1 MTPRLNDLLKI
12 GAIAAGL
19 LLIPLIAMVLTDEV
33 VWGPGDF
40 LIAWILLAGAG
51 SAYKLISGRMGHTAY
66 KYAVGIAV
74 FTALLLVWM
83 NLAVGLIGSEDNPAN
98 LLYAG
103 VLVVGFAGVLLSQF
117 KPRGM
122 SRALFL
128 TALAQALVPFI
139 AMLIWKPPLS
149 NVEES
154 LGVLGVVV
162 LNMVFVVLW
171 GVSGWLFWKVA
182 GEDVTLQNSA
192 A

>member
-1 MTPRLNDLLKI
+1 
-12 GAIAAGL
+12 
-19 LLIPLIAMVLTDEV
+19 MVLTDEV
-33 VWGPGDF
+33 IWGPGDF

-51 SAYKLISGRMGHTAY
+51 IAYKLISGRMGHTTY

-103 VLVVGFAGVLLSQF
+103 VLVVGFTGVMLSQF

-139 AMLIWKPPLS
+139 AMLIWKPPMS

-154 LGVLGVVV
+154 LGVLGVIV
-162 LNMVFVVLW
+162 LNMVFAALW
-171 GVSGWLFWKVA
+171 YASARLFRKVA
-182 GEDVTLQNSA
+182 REQTLPNVA
-192 A
+192 L

>member
-1 MTPRLNDLLKI
+1 MTQRLNDLLKI

-19 LLIPLIAMVLTDEV
+19 LVIPLIAMGLTDEV

-40 LIAWILLAGAG
+40 LIAWVLLTGAG
-51 SAYKLISGRMGHTAY
+51 IAYKLIAGRFGHSTY

-98 LLYAG
+98 LL
-103 VLVVGFAGVLLSQF
+103 FAGVLLVGFVGVILSRFQ
-117 KPRGM
+117 PRGM
-122 SRALFL
+122 SRALFF
-128 TALAQALVPFI
+128 TALTQALVPFI
-139 AMLIWKPPLS
+139 AMLIWKPPMS

-154 LGVLGVVV
+154 LGVLGVIV

>member
-1 MTPRLNDLLKI
+1 MTQRFRDLLKI

-19 LLIPLIAMVLTDEV
+19 LLIPLIAMVLTAEV

-51 SAYKLISGRMGHTAY
+51 SVYKLISGRMGYTAY

-83 NLAVGLIGSEDNPAN
+83 NLAVGLIGNEDNPAN

-103 VLVVGFAGVLLSQF
+103 VLVVGILGVLIARLQ
-117 KPRGM
+117 PRGM

-139 AMLIWKPPLS
+139 AILIWKPPMS
-149 NVEES
+149 TVEQS
-154 LGVLGVVV
+154 LGVLGVIV

-182 GEDVTLQNSA
+182 REEAALQNSTI
-192 A
+192 